1 MELMKRSQCD
11 LEFINFLRDKLKL
24 LWTSLL
30 SMPLWIGSTPS
41 INTMSP
47 KLMNIQGNNR
57 LKSPIDSNPR
67 NPFLR
72 TSKSFQNKS
81 QGWVSTKSI
90 MKSNPPRRTTRRS
103 TSLNFKS
110 KENIL
115 ISMMKSK
122 ERKEFLP
129 SEFTKR
135 RETLRNKYVKSTSKK
150 MMKSGKKPLC
160 SGPPSWTRPTQTTWR
175 LGLLTMKP
183 QEYFSIYSANGIQE
197 YSKYDKPATQAVY
210 FSAEVAE
217 CSRLRPHPSVLLD
230 LFEEAIGGI
239 FNI

>member
-1 MELMKRSQCD
+1 
-11 LEFINFLRDKLKL
+11 
-24 LWTSLL
+24 
-30 SMPLWIGSTPS
+30 
-41 INTMSP
+41 MSP

-160 SGPPSWTRPTQTTWR
+160 SGPPSWTRPTQTT
-175 LGLLTMKP
+175 
-183 QEYFSIYSANGIQE
+183 
-197 YSKYDKPATQAVY
+197 
-210 FSAEVAE
+210 
-217 CSRLRPHPSVLLD
+217 
-230 LFEEAIGGI
+230 
-239 FNI
+239 